1 MKPTFKAIE
10 HKVDLALCLIAV
22 LIALGFTFSN
32 DATAKSMTDAEYEFS
47 ESNIAFNTAK
57 VNCDLAADIASN
69 KSKADAK
76 STRNVSNLE
85 FSAQHKI
92 VVVAKRKSK
101 PSANTANLE
110 IHRNIKSRNT
120 NAMPVIDELNPAF
133 KKSRLI

>member
-22 LIALGFTFSN
+22 LIALGFAFSN
-32 DATAKSMTDAEYEFS
+32 DAAAKSITDAES
-47 ESNIAFNTAK
+47 IG
-57 VNCDLAADIASN
+57 
-69 KSKADAK
+69 
-76 STRNVSNLE
+76 NVSKLE
-85 FSAQHKI
+85 FDDQQKN
-92 VVVAKRKSK
+92 VVVAKHKSK
-101 PSANTANLE
+101 PSANTANVE